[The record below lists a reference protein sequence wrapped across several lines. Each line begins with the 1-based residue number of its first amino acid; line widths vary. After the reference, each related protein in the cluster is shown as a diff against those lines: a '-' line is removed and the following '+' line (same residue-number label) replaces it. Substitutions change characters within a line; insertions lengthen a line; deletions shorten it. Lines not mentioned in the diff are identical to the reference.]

1 MNATQ
6 HVYEVLRQ
14 SFGVDAQAVPD
25 DTALQQLRM
34 DSLALEE
41 FRVLIEERL
50 DIDLDDA
57 RITSRDTVAHL
68 VHVVA
73 ARATS

>member
-1 MNATQ
+1 MNAAQ

-14 SFGVDAQAVPD
+14 DFGVDAEAVPV

-41 FRVLIEERL
+41 FRVIIEERL
-50 DIDLDDA
+50 DIDLDEA
-57 RITSRDTVAHL
+57 RISSRDTVAHL
-68 VHVVA
+68 VHVVS
-73 ARATS
+73 ARVPS